1 MDNKLMKTKED
12 LLKGEM
18 QGLVFTEEMKR
29 NVLAEISQRPSM
41 SRQKKKAK
49 NKTVPAALSFAA
61 VTAFA
66 IGMYYIISNGLFE
79 EPNADKPPEETE
91 IITPIE
97 EEDVKE
103 NDNETEEE
111 TEENLPDDT
120 VEEEPDSDPDK
131 EQTDTETDQE
141 IKDDQKQDE
150 PVVVEPTKE
159 ELAGILNEFL
169 QIEDSLFN
177 TVSTNIK
184 FAELGLKTKED
195 FYSYFYH
202 LADKAVVEAIFSVNL
217 DEREDGLYVIPMG
230 GDRFSTFLDSEPYD
244 FQRISDTEYHIIQEL
259 SSDFHGHY
267 TITYIFTKQNG
278 QWKLFDYEVFDHY
291 YDSH

>member
-41 SRQKKKAK
+41 SRQKKKVK

-66 IGMYYIISNGLFE
+66 IGMYYIISNGLLE

-97 EEDVKE
+97 EDVKE

-111 TEENLPDDT
+111 TEEKLPDDT
-120 VEEEPDSDPDK
+120 VEEEEEPDSDPDK

-141 IKDDQKQDE
+141 INDDQKQDE

-159 ELAGILNEFL
+159 ELADIINNFTVEMEEIDKTVNSNYEFGFKYPD
-169 QIEDSLFN
+169 IE
-177 TVSTNIK
+177 TR
-184 FAELGLKTKED
+184 EEY
-195 FYSYFYH
+195 YSYFTH
-202 LADKAVVEAIFSVNL
+202 LATLEVIDQCFSFRL
-217 DEREDGLYVIPMG
+217 EEKDDGLYMLPTNYPFH
-230 GDRFSTFLDSEPYD
+230 FSFENPYD
-244 FQRISDTEYHIIQEL
+244 IKKINDKKYQILQIQNNVMFSPDDFQLTFTFEKIKNRWIITNI
-259 SSDFHGHY
+259 DP
-267 TITYIFTKQNG
+267 IF
-278 QWKLFDYEVFDHY
+278 
-291 YDSH
+291 

>member
-61 VTAFA
+61 MTAFA
-66 IGMYYIISNGLFE
+66 IGMYYIISNGLIE

-91 IITPIE
+91 ITTPIE

-141 IKDDQKQDE
+141 INDDQKQDE
-150 PVVVEPTKE
+150 PVVVEPTKA

-169 QIEDSLFN
+169 QIKDNLYD
-177 TVSTNIK
+177 TVAMQK
-184 FAELGLKTKED
+184 FDELGLKTKED
-195 FYSYFYH
+195 FYSYFYY
-202 LADKAVVEAIFSVNL
+202 LADKELVEKTFSYKL

-230 GDRFSTFLDSEPYD
+230 GDPFSTFLDTDPYE
-244 FQRISDTEYHIIQEL
+244 FKKINNNEYHLIQEHN
-259 SSDFHGHY
+259 SDYHGHI
-267 TITYIFTKQNG
+267 TNTYIFTKQDG
-278 QWKLFDYEVFDHY
+278 QWKLVNYDIFIHY
-291 YDSH
+291 